1 MVGRHS
7 ELFVGVSASQ
17 TMNLKNKLIPI
28 IVAIAL
34 TGCSETDEPGGGEK
48 PQSGKYQ
55 LSGKVEKGPFVR
67 GSSISVQPLN
77 EKMTAIG
84 TVFNGEIRDDA
95 GSFDLGQIELASQ
108 FVRIA
113 TDGYYYN
120 EVSGNLSTGQ
130 LHLIALADLSDRST
144 VNVNILTHLK
154 SARIQNLM
162 QGGKTFAEA
171 DKQAQKELL
180 TQFGL
185 QAYESTPAESMTI
198 TAGTDG
204 SGVLIAI
211 SSLVLNKRSDA
222 EITQYLSFLSQDL
235 ADDGS
240 FSEENKKSIAIDRA
254 DFRNNLDFLVSNIKS
269 RYDELNQSVQVPDL
283 RYFYDW
289 NGDGI
294 AGNEVNDNP
303 QISLSRESVVFDYN
317 GGTAEIT
324 ITSNVVLSLEKP
336 KDPDGY
342 LDTTPDDSY
351 TEDSFVSGFYK
362 DNDPEG
368 ASMTVSSTYENGTLT
383 ISVPKSERHTKQERT
398 VVLYDLMGEIRVS
411 IPVSLEAKP
420 RTPSDTKP
428 ALGDQGRAI
437 VSGSFAKLASALS
450 WMYYVERGYTGMY
463 QYYDVKC
470 PMHVNDSFNSRA
482 FRNAYQAVAQNNQ
495 VIKALTSA
503 GYSDAIPFFTLL
515 NAITYTEM
523 VDKWGNI
530 GIVELS
536 KDEYA
541 GPAQQSAS
549 ATLRYLEAKLD
560 EITSCFSDHK
570 LHTNFNAD
578 DAFDMSKDVWRM
590 AKANV
595 YMALNEPSHAMPYLQ
610 EIVDSR
616 RYSLSSANEY
626 EANSGTIL
634 HITVPDE
641 VMQSHTVSYYSYADV
656 LLLLAEC
663 NIATGNASKATSLI
677 NQVAKAKNISVSGNA
692 IADIETLRKQLFI
705 PRYFAFQK
713 RNNLGGYA
721 PYQHLWPI
729 PGDQLMMSTGWSQNP
744 GY

>member
-1 MVGRHS
+1 
-7 ELFVGVSASQ
+7 
-17 TMNLKNKLIPI
+17 MNLKHILFP
-28 IVAIAL
+28 VLAAVAL
-34 TGCSETDEPGGGEK
+34 TGCSDKEDEPGGGEK

-84 TVFNGEIRDDA
+84 SVFNGEIRDDA

-113 TDGYYYN
+113 TDGYYFN

-185 QAYESTPAESMTI
+185 QSYESTPAESMTI
-198 TAGTDG
+198 TSGNDG

-211 SSLVLNKRSDA
+211 SSLILNKRSDA
-222 EITQYLSFLSQDL
+222 EITQYLSTLSQDL

-240 FSEENKKSIAIDRA
+240 FSDDNKKSIAIDRA
-254 DFRNNLDFLVSNIKS
+254 CFRDNLDFLTSNIKS
-269 RYDELNQSVQVPDL
+269 RYQELGQNVEVPDL
-283 RYFYDW
+283 RYYFDW

-294 AGNEVNDNP
+294 AGNEINDNP
-303 QISLSRESVVFDYN
+303 QISLSRESVEFDYN
-317 GGTAEIT
+317 GGTAQIT
-324 ITSNVVLSLEKP
+324 VSSNVILSLEKP

-342 LDTTPDDSY
+342 LDITPGDSSV
-351 TEDSFVSGFYK
+351 EDSFVSGFYK

-368 ASMTVSSTYENGTLT
+368 AAMSVTSTYENGTLT
-383 ISVPKSERHTKQERT
+383 ISVPKSERHTKQTAT
-398 VVLYDLMGEIRVS
+398 VVLYDQMGEVRVS
-411 IPVSLEAKP
+411 VPVSLEAKP
-420 RTPSDTKP
+420 RTPSDSKP
-428 ALGDQGRAI
+428 ELGEQGKAI
-437 VSGSFAKLASALS
+437 VSASFAKLASSLS

-463 QYYDVKC
+463 KFYDVQC
-470 PMHVNDSFNSRA
+470 PMAVYDNYNRQAFNA
-482 FRNAYQAVAQNNQ
+482 AYGALSMNKQ
-495 VIKALTSA
+495 VIKSLTNA

-515 NAITYTEM
+515 NVLTYTEM

-536 KDEYA
+536 LDDYTV
-541 GPAQQSAS
+541 PAQQSAS
-549 ATLRYLEAKLD
+549 STLRYLETKLD
-560 EITSCFSDHK
+560 EISSCFSERK
-570 LHTNFNAD
+570 LSANFTAD
-578 DAFDMSKDVWRM
+578 DAFDMPKDVWRL

-595 YMALNEPSHAMPYLQ
+595 YMALNEPSNAMPYLQ

-616 RYSLSSANEY
+616 RYSLSSGNEY
-626 EANSGTIL
+626 DANTGTIL
-634 HITVPDE
+634 FVQVPDE
-641 VMQSHTVSYYSYADV
+641 VMQGHTMSYYSYADV

-663 NIATGNASKATSLI
+663 NIATGNVAKATSLI
-677 NQVAKAKNISVSGNA
+677 NQVAKAKNISVSGNG

-721 PYQHLWPI
+721 SYQHLWPI
-729 PGDQLMMSTGWSQNP
+729 PSDQIAMSPGWTQNP